1 MMQPDMPIPPHPP
14 KDGQF
19 TAMTSTDLNRHHR
32 KTLDA
37 IFEHP
42 TNHNLEWHD
51 ALSLL
56 GHVGTVENRHGG
68 GYNITIGTQHLK
80 LGVPHDHDLTAD
92 DMRDLRAFLAKAG
105 FTALGQA
112 DGDLGP
118 ADGGARLSASTAGAS
133 GSGCIVVID
142 HHEAR
147 LFKLD
152 GADPATPHV
161 LKPQDADGPIR
172 RVEHKQGQDDHDGGH
187 GQEEDAYYE
196 HVAVNLSLAKR
207 IVVLSDG
214 KGRSNAGAY
223 LIDYLK
229 RHHPALSAR
238 IVAVQRVDIAHLSD
252 AEFAALGRTLL
263 TA

>member
-1 MMQPDMPIPPHPP
+1 
-14 KDGQF
+14 
-19 TAMTSTDLNRHHR
+19 MTSTDLNRHHR
-32 KTLDA
+32 KTLAA

-51 ALSLL
+51 VLALL

-68 GYNITIGTQHLK
+68 GYDITIGTQHLK

-92 DMRDLRAFLAKAG
+92 DVRDLRAFLAKADL
-105 FTALGQA
+105 TAPGHA

-118 ADGGARLSASTAGAS
+118 ADGEAAVSAGTLRAL
-133 GSGCIVVID
+133 GSGCTVLIN

-147 LFKLD
+147 LFELD
-152 GADPATPHV
+152 GADPAEPYV
-161 LKPQDADGPIR
+161 LKPQDADGSIR
-172 RVEHKQGQDDHDGGH
+172 RIEHKQGQDDHDGGH

-229 RHHPALSAR
+229 RYHPALSAR
-238 IVAVQRVDIAHLSD
+238 IVAVQRVDVAHLSD
-252 AEFAALGRTLL
+252 AEIAALGRTLL